1 MKKKSLWSIGFW
13 TISGIFKK
21 LWTYS
26 DEVFWVDCSCDKEV
40 TLEFCN
46 ASRMISIPVGGKK
59 VWRYV
64 QSVRHNTWTDRRTER
79 QTDRNAILVSCVS
92 MMHDNSWENVL
103 FRPSALYVDTSS
115 VEKYLCWWSFWR
127 FLFYERSK
135 VAESHLLE
143 VLLLTHCYGNVLP
156 VIERIYHYL

>member
-1 MKKKSLWSIGFW
+1 MCDCVCRDVLYVIDNIIKASFALNDGFRASLNFFTEIAKVSCNGCTAWYFRDASQSLRCLWKNEKKSLWSIGFW

-59 VWRYV
+59 V
-64 QSVRHNTWTDRRTER
+64 
-79 QTDRNAILVSCVS
+79 
-92 MMHDNSWENVL
+92 
-103 FRPSALYVDTSS
+103 
-115 VEKYLCWWSFWR
+115 
-127 FLFYERSK
+127 
-135 VAESHLLE
+135 
-143 VLLLTHCYGNVLP
+143 
-156 VIERIYHYL
+156 